1 MRKSYWL
8 IHERSR
14 YRRRSPFK
22 VPLVLRDV
30 SVDGIAGPCVR
41 SWGGVGAPD
50 ASGLAGVSS
59 EVVEADVPF
68 KTKPI

>member
-1 MRKSYWL
+1 M
-8 IHERSR
+8 
-14 YRRRSPFK
+14 SPFK